1 MTSTASPR
9 PEDEN
14 LGTGANLA
22 YGLQHVLTMYGGI
35 IAVPLIIGQAA
46 GLSSADV
53 GLLIAA
59 SLFAGGLATLLQTL
73 GIPFF
78 GCRLPLVQGVS
89 FAGVSTM
96 VAIIGGDGAGGLP
109 VVFGAVI
116 VASVI
121 GLLITPLFSSITKYF
136 PPLVTG
142 IVITTIGLTLMP
154 VTARWAMGGNSQSPE
169 FGSMANIGL
178 AAITLVL
185 VLLLSKLG
193 SASISR
199 LSILL
204 AIVIGTLVATAV
216 GMTDFSRVL
225 EGPLVALPE
234 VLHFGMPE
242 FRLAAILSMLIVIIV
257 TMVETSAD
265 ILAVG
270 EIIETKVD
278 AKRLGNGLRA
288 DMISSALAPLFG
300 SFTQSAFAQNVG
312 LVAVTGIKSRYVV
325 ATGGLILVTLGL
337 LPVMGRLVAAVPT
350 AVLGGAGLVL
360 FGTVAASGIRTLAQ
374 VDYRNNMNL
383 IIVAT
388 SIGFG
393 MIPIAAPNFYQ
404 HFPTWFETIF
414 HSGISSAAIMAILLN
429 LLFNHL
435 RAGNSD
441 QQSVFVAASDRIL
454 RSRDISC
461 LNDGDVFRDGKLFD
475 CNGKEVPVMESDEHT
490 EQAPALRKKSFEQE
504 H

>member
-350 AVLGGAGLVL
+350 AVLGGAGRCCLAPSQP
-360 FGTVAASGIRTLAQ
+360 VASAPWPRWTI
-374 VDYRNNMNL
+374 
-383 IIVAT
+383 AT
-388 SIGFG
+388 
-393 MIPIAAPNFYQ
+393 
-404 HFPTWFETIF
+404 T
-414 HSGISSAAIMAILLN
+414 
-429 LLFNHL
+429 
-435 RAGNSD
+435 
-441 QQSVFVAASDRIL
+441 
-454 RSRDISC
+454 
-461 LNDGDVFRDGKLFD
+461 
-475 CNGKEVPVMESDEHT
+475 
-490 EQAPALRKKSFEQE
+490 
-504 H
+504 